1 MGSIGITEWILILL
15 ILLIVIGLPILI
27 LKRRKKRVT
36 ILKVLGLGILC
47 YFGLVLIFLA
57 LFLIGDLL

>member
-15 ILLIVIGLPILI
+15 TLLFVIGLPILI
-27 LKRRKKRVT
+27 LKRRKKKVT

-47 YFGLVLIFLA
+47 YFGLMLIFLA
-57 LFLIGDLL
+57 LFLIGNLL